1 MQSKHSVSAIV
12 QMVAIS
18 KDHRVKVDKELD
30 AKGPKIPKSQN
41 PLFWPLP
48 GLCLLEL

>member
-30 AKGPKIPKSQN
+30 AKGPKIPKS
-41 PLFWPLP
+41 PFLAFARTLST
-48 GLCLLEL
+48 